1 MSSAVKKRRKK
12 KKRSQAPVALVYVA
26 TALISM
32 ALLSMLS
39 VYLLKNFKIIGVQKE
54 EEPVVTVQSFNDMF
68 ARVNTNGVLADVTL
82 VRMDP
87 AGQSILVVPMSP
99 QTIDPKNNTTFRDLY
114 DQGGMAGVKTAVED
128 TLGLTVDNYAS
139 LSNDSFERLFDIY
152 GGITYKAPEELYK
165 LSHDN
170 DENDISIA
178 KGTLVTLGGRQVL
191 QLTQQLVF
199 SNGRQGNTEFLGL
212 AVETLINSMFQQAYI
227 TQDNIDNLYSIITT
241 NSDTDFNEDDY
252 KLQKSY
258 LKEMLSSGL
267 TPATKMVPEGTWSQN
282 DETFSI
288 SPDFVLALKERAAET
303 APEIGSGEAIATEDS
318 AAVQTDENG
327 QPVAEPTEAAAE
339 PADTEAQTEPAPQ
352 ETQAETQAQTQ
363 AQTAPPEEAPAETA
377 AE

>member
-1 MSSAVKKRRKK
+1 M
-12 KKRSQAPVALVYVA
+12 
-26 TALISM
+26 
-32 ALLSMLS
+32 
-39 VYLLKNFKIIGVQKE
+39 
-54 EEPVVTVQSFNDMF
+54 
-68 ARVNTNGVLADVTL
+68 
-82 VRMDP
+82 
-87 AGQSILVVPMSP
+87 
-99 QTIDPKNNTTFRDLY
+99 
-114 DQGGMAGVKTAVED
+114 
-128 TLGLTVDNYAS
+128 
-139 LSNDSFERLFDIY
+139 
-152 GGITYKAPEELYK
+152 
-165 LSHDN
+165 
-170 DENDISIA
+170 
-178 KGTLVTLGGRQVL
+178 
-191 QLTQQLVF
+191 
-199 SNGRQGNTEFLGL
+199 GL

-303 APEIGSGEAIATEDS
+303 APEIGGGEAIAAEDS

-327 QPVAEPTEAAAE
+327 QPAAEPTEAAAE